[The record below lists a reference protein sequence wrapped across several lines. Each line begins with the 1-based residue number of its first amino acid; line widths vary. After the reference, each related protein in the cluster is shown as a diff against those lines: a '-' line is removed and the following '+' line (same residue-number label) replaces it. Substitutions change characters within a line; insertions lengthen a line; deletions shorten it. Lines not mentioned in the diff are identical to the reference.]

1 MAIINEG
8 MDACPLPLQ
17 SNSLNVKNHLEAIN
31 KYGLG
36 PANPKLENIEFWKD
50 KAKKWNCTEGDA
62 RGRLCANCGFYV
74 NTTFIKDCI
83 DYYPVKDL
91 KASALPVKP
100 KWEDIESKPQAYCTA
115 LDITCSPVRTCDI
128 QKMGG
133 PIDDDKIKLP
143 EYKNM
148 LNEDEEDAE

>member
-1 MAIINEG
+1 MKLIDSG
-8 MDACPLPLQ
+8 RDACPLPLQ
-17 SNSLNVKNHLEAIN
+17 SNSLNVKNHLVAIE

-36 PANPKLENIEFWKD
+36 PANPKLPNDEFWQD
-50 KAKKWNCTEGDA
+50 KAKKWNCKEGDA

-74 NTTFIKDCI
+74 NATFIKDCI
-83 DYYPVKDL
+83 DSYPVKDL

-100 KWEDIESKPQAYCTA
+100 KWADIESRPQAYCTA

-133 PIDDDKIKLP
+133 PIDDDKLSLP
-143 EYKNM
+143 EYKNI
-148 LNEDEEDAE
+148 LNGSNEYGE